1 MRAMEEHCGVIKLK
15 NKSLQKM
22 ADNTENS
29 NSKPTL
35 ENKDR
40 SLISSLGGILLFIAA
55 FALIVI
61 AVVFIIK
68 FPKYETAT
76 PVYLYVQ
83 SDSLGVL
90 TESSETAIDSLMYLV
105 NLQDSALVAN
115 YDNLIKQKQEE
126 SFIMTFGGLIVS
138 VILAIFGFF
147 GYKSFKSIEDKAI
160 NTAEEIVNKK
170 FRDLSDVEVEHI
182 KNHLVESIDNRFA
195 TEYDGRFQERIKE
208 YTNKHFSE
216 NINRQLNECKNYQKD
231 LESIHSRLLSVE
243 YDVKQM
249 KDKTVEEDQVT
260 SLTGSELS
268 KRRKQNKD
276 NQE

>member
-1 MRAMEEHCGVIKLK
+1 MRDMEEHCRVIKLN
-15 NKSLQKM
+15 NKSLQEM
-22 ADNTENS
+22 TENIEKSNS
-29 NSKPTL
+29 NSTL

-40 SLISSLGGILLFIAA
+40 NLINSLGGILLFIAA
-55 FALIVI
+55 VALIVI

-68 FPKYETAT
+68 FPKYETST
-76 PVYLYVQ
+76 PVCLYVQ

-90 TESSETAIDSLMYLV
+90 TESSEKAIDSLMCLV
-105 NLQDSALVAN
+105 NRQDSALVAN

-126 SFIMTFGGLIVS
+126 GIIMTFGGLIVS

-160 NTAEEIVNKK
+160 NKAEEIVNKK

-182 KNHLVESIDNRFA
+182 NNHLVESIDNRFV
-195 TEYDGRFQERIKE
+195 TEYEGKFQEKIKE

-216 NINRQLNECKNYQKD
+216 NINRQLNECKNYQKN

-249 KDKTVEEDQVT
+249 MDKTVEEDQVT
-260 SLTGSELS
+260 GLSGSELS

-276 NQE
+276 NQA

>member
-1 MRAMEEHCGVIKLK
+1 MEEHCGVIKLK
-15 NKSLQKM
+15 NKSLQEM
-22 ADNTENS
+22 AENTENS
-29 NSKPTL
+29 NSKPAL
-35 ENKDR
+35 ENKD
-40 SLISSLGGILLFIAA
+40 SNLINSLGGILLFIAA
-55 FALIVI
+55 VALIVI

-90 TESSETAIDSLMYLV
+90 TESSETAIDSLMYLL
-105 NLQDSALVAN
+105 NRQDSALVAN

-182 KNHLVESIDNRFA
+182 KNHLVESIDNRFD

-231 LESIHSRLLSVE
+231 LESIHSQLLSVE

-249 KDKTVEEDQVT
+249 KDKTVEENQVT
-260 SLTGSELS
+260 SLSGSELS